1 MLYEVRLLG
10 IVSLLF
16 LNVALLR
23 GQNYSLFSNLE
34 EEVYYTNDIGYLKAM
49 RVDSTQEAAGYKIHH
64 TFRTKRV
71 HAHSAFPTPYD
82 SIGGS
87 WLGKQIYEDEVL
99 TIVETVFGDTI
110 NIIHSAGVGEVW
122 TFLENEECIYQAE
135 VILYDTMSFDYIL
148 DSVKV
153 IRIYRM
159 DDEGM
164 EDESDPLNGLEMIL
178 SKQNGLLQVFE
189 LYYFP
194 NFIFEGEEGLE
205 DVDFYTFIYL
215 GHSMELDRD
224 LLTFKRVF
232 FHKYKYEYF
241 NFNEG
246 DYLITLQ
253 NRGSGLSGLSRETF
267 KDTINGIVE
276 NEEWITYARN
286 RLFKEDHAVFDYDSV
301 RKWTTYEHYTYY
313 DTLFKNDLIIGHLPE
328 EKNSEEIVF
337 YYPEDSSFCVQSPE
351 IYISKLYQFADDG
364 NFYPYSYSSSFS
376 SYKIH
381 LGKTSGYSCYQ
392 AFDEF
397 SDVSNYLAYAS
408 TAGVECRDDNDPT
421 PLGITETDRSSF
433 TFKVYPNP
441 SDGVIYI
448 QADPQEEIR
457 FCIYDQLG
465 RIVYQEHHYHPGN
478 VVTLPFLPSGLYI
491 LQVANRDQS
500 GIAKFVISR

>member
-1 MLYEVRLLG
+1 M
-10 IVSLLF
+10 
-16 LNVALLR
+16 
-23 GQNYSLFSNLE
+23 
-34 EEVYYTNDIGYLKAM
+34 K
-49 RVDSTQEAAGYKIHH
+49 
-64 TFRTKRV
+64 
-71 HAHSAFPTPYD
+71 
-82 SIGGS
+82 
-87 WLGKQIYEDEVL
+87 VL
-99 TIVETVFGDTI
+99 TKIENIFGDTI
-110 NIIHSAGVGEVW
+110 FIVQSAGIGDVW
-122 TFLENEECIYQAE
+122 IFVENEECQYQAE
-135 VILYDTMSFDYIL
+135 IIAHDTMTFDYIF

-153 IRIYRM
+153 IRISRM
-159 DDEGM
+159 DAEGM

-178 SKQNGLLQVFE
+178 SKENGLLQGFE

-194 NFIFEGEEGLE
+194 NFSFQVEEEGGWE
-205 DVDFYTFIYL
+205 DVDFYIFRYL
-215 GHSMELDRD
+215 NYSMELNRD

-241 NFNEG
+241 DFNEG
-246 DYLITLQ
+246 DYFITLQ
-253 NRGSGLSGLSRETF
+253 HRGSGLSGLSLETF

-276 NEEWITYARN
+276 NEEWIAYTKN
-286 RLFKEDHAVFDYDSV
+286 RLLKEDHAVFEYDSV
-301 RKWTTYEHYTYY
+301 RKWTTYEHYTYH
-313 DTLFKNDLIIGHLPE
+313 DTLFKNTLMIAHLPE
-328 EKNSEEIVF
+328 EKNSEEIIF

-421 PLGITETDRSSF
+421 PLGITETDRNSF

-465 RIVYQEHHYHPGN
+465 RVVYQEHHYHPGN
-478 VVTLPFLPSGLYI
+478 VVTLPSLPSGLYI
-491 LQVANRDQS
+491 LQVTNRDQS
-500 GIAKFVISR
+500 GIVKFVISR